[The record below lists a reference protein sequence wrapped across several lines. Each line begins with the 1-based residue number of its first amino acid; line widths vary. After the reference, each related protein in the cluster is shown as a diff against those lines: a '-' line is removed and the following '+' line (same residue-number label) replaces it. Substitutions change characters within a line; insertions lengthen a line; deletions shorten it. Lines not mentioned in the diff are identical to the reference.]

1 MARLQDGFVQ
11 LEVVKQ
17 RFDDAFDLA
26 EMLARLIAEKESAGA
41 DVSEFKIR
49 LNKAEA
55 EKAQLLEVL
64 RVARLR
70 RSIPVSAVPRPE
82 LLLPPDEMSGK
93 KPYSDLPDPD
103 ANPSMDGSRDKHWDI
118 ILSAAE

>member
-1 MARLQDGFVQ
+1 MARLEDGFVQ

-26 EMLARLIAEKESAGA
+26 EMLARLIAEKESAGV
-41 DVSEFKIR
+41 DVSEFKVR

-70 RSIPVSAVPRPE
+70 RSIPVSAVS
-82 LLLPPDEMSGK
+82 LT
-93 KPYSDLPDPD
+93 
-103 ANPSMDGSRDKHWDI
+103 
-118 ILSAAE
+118 

>member
-1 MARLQDGFVQ
+1 MARLEDGFVQ
-11 LEVVKQ
+11 LEFVKQ

-41 DVSEFKIR
+41 GVSEFKVR

-70 RSIPVSAVPRPE
+70 RSIPVSAVP
-82 LLLPPDEMSGK
+82 LT
-93 KPYSDLPDPD
+93 
-103 ANPSMDGSRDKHWDI
+103 
-118 ILSAAE
+118 